1 MNCPPTIPTAGFLE
15 VDGSE
20 SRKKLQHWEYEGEA
34 EEGGREGVGAEQAV
48 EEHGERKEEA
58 QPDHEEEVE
67 T

>member
-1 MNCPPTIPTAGFLE
+1 M
-15 VDGSE
+15 DGSG

-48 EEHGERKEEA
+48 EEHWERKEEA